1 MVYRWMDRL
10 EEVSS
15 HTVCLFLLA
24 HIAVKVHNPGPGT
37 YKEQDEM
44 TKEGRYV
51 KSTHKNSCVPEFK
64 RSVQKKSEERVVAIN
79 YLKDYNIILFWE
91 G

>member
-1 MVYRWMDRL
+1 M
-10 EEVSS
+10 
-15 HTVCLFLLA
+15 
-24 HIAVKVHNPGPGT
+24 HNPGPGT

-79 YLKDYNIILFWE
+79 YLKDNPGPGTYTPRDTDRTNKYRNGYNMTLY
-91 G
+91 

>member
-1 MVYRWMDRL
+1 
-10 EEVSS
+10 
-15 HTVCLFLLA
+15 
-24 HIAVKVHNPGPGT
+24 VKVHNPGPGT

-64 RSVQKKSEERVVAIN
+64 RSLHKKSEERVVAI
-79 YLKDYNIILFWE
+79 DY
-91 G
+91 